1 MNWGFLL
8 TKIVKFT
15 AGLKTPLQKLF
26 WKCSEKKTI
35 FLSIG
40 NSRKTFAKL
49 SLFLSRYWSAVQN
62 IWSNKNWLPEK
73 CFLSAFPPEKCIWW
87 SFFLAIGAAQP
98 TTCNCTEN
106 WHHCKCFLTF
116 KIARRVSAVKSHF
129 GKQETF
135 FASRV
140 LWRTLLHSMY
150 FPKVVFL
157 KTTRNSL
164 LTSLSGLQPTGCNA
178 ISY

>member
-15 AGLKTPLQKLF
+15 AGLKLHYKILEMF
-26 WKCSEKKTI
+26 RKKTI

-73 CFLSAFPPEKCIWW
+73 CFLSVFPSEKCIWW

-98 TTCNCTEN
+98 TTYNCTEN
-106 WHHCKCFLTF
+106 WHHCKCFLTN
-116 KIARRVSAVKSHF
+116 
-129 GKQETF
+129 
-135 FASRV
+135 V
-140 LWRTLLHSMY
+140 LKLLGEYLRWNHILVNRKRFS
-150 FPKVVFL
+150 
-157 KTTRNSL
+157 SL
-164 LTSLSGLQPTGCNA
+164 EFCRELFYIVCIFQK
-178 ISY
+178 